1 MRRGYAYALVAAVCA
16 LPRLVVV
23 AIERGDIL
31 LAYTEKSDDFA
42 RTLVASG
49 TVGFIPDVPSA
60 YTQPL
65 YTFFLAP
72 LYWIFGRHWLVVGI
86 AQTLVAVAT
95 ALIVYELGRRIA
107 SQRVG
112 IVAAVLA
119 TLHPYLVWHDVHV
132 NREILD
138 GLLAAAIALVT
149 LVAAERL
156 VFFRQRRLPGP
167 VVAVP
172 GEVVLKAHRVFWR
185 RAWVW
190 GAALG
195 ALLGLAILGN
205 SRLVLL
211 PFVVLGY
218 LAWRRPSVRTIL
230 AVGAAGATALLL
242 VLAPWVVRNEIS
254 VGCYA
259 ITTDTRALWKANNP
273 ATYDLLAEGKWIDD
287 VPNIPGAQLSP
298 EFQAAIYA
306 DRGELIEVDECAQMR
321 FYRGLVT
328 DFWREQPEEKGK
340 LAVQAAG
347 MLWNPTFSIERE
359 ERSDGLVGFTKD
371 WGEPVYMS
379 VIYLLAV
386 AGLFLVSRA
395 FAVLAVA
402 LLAYDTLAAMVFVGN
417 VRYRVPWDFLLALL
431 AAVALERL
439 VRFVRERR
447 AA

>member
-1 MRRGYAYALVAAVCA
+1 VRRRHAYALVAAACA
-16 LPRLVVV
+16 VPRLVAV
-23 AIERGDIL
+23 AVERGDIL
-31 LAYTEKSDDFA
+31 SAYTEKSDDFA

-49 TVGFIPDVPSA
+49 TVGFLPNVPSA

-72 LYWIFGRHWLVVGI
+72 LYYLFGRHWPVVGI
-86 AQTLVAVAT
+86 AQIVVAVVT
-95 ALIVYELGRRIA
+95 ALLVYEIGRRAISPRA
-107 SQRVG
+107 GV
-112 IVAAVLA
+112 VAAVVA

-138 GLLAAAIALVT
+138 SLLAAAIVLVT
-149 LVAAERL
+149 LVVADNLVLDQHKRSSNRATEGAEEEL
-156 VFFRQRRLPGP
+156 VLDQHKVRHVQWL
-167 VVAVP
+167 
-172 GEVVLKAHRVFWR
+172 
-185 RAWVW
+185 W

-211 PFVVLGY
+211 PLVLLGY
-218 LAWRRPSVRTIL
+218 LAWRVRSGRLVL
-230 AVGAAGATALLL
+230 AVGAAGAAALLL
-242 VLAPWVVRNEIS
+242 VLAPWVVRNKVS

-273 ATYDLLAEGKWIDD
+273 ATYDVLAAGNWIDD

-298 EFQAAIYA
+298 EFQAAIFK

-328 DFWREQPEEKGK
+328 DFWREHPGEKGK

-347 MLWNPTFSIERE
+347 MLWSPTFTVERE
-359 ERSDGLVGFTKD
+359 ERSQGLVGVGKD
-371 WGEPVYMS
+371 VGEPVYM
-379 VIYLLAV
+379 VALYGLAAV
-386 AGLFLVSRA
+386 GLFLVRRP

-402 LLAYDTLAAMVFVGN
+402 LLAYNTLAAMVFAGN

-431 AAVALERL
+431 AAAALERAW
-439 VRFVRERR
+439 RR
-447 AA
+447 RRHA

>member
-1 MRRGYAYALVAAVCA
+1 VRRSHAYALVAAACA
-16 LPRLVVV
+16 LPRLAVV
-23 AIERGDIL
+23 AIERGDL
-31 LAYTEKSDDFA
+31 LSAYTEKSDDFA

-49 TVGFIPDVPSA
+49 TVGFLPDVPSA

-72 LYWIFGRHWLVVGI
+72 LYYVFGRHWPVVGI
-86 AQTLVAVAT
+86 AQTLIAVAT
-95 ALIVYELGRRIA
+95 ALLVYEIGRRVISA
-107 SQRVG
+107 RAGV
-112 IVAAVLA
+112 VAALLA

-138 GLLAAAIALVT
+138 TLLAAAIVLVS

-156 VFFRQRRLPGP
+156 VLDQH
-167 VVAVP
+167 
-172 GEVVLKAHRVFWR
+172 EVR
-185 RAWVW
+185 RARWLW

-211 PFVVLGY
+211 PLVLLGY
-218 LAWRRPSVRTIL
+218 LAWRVRSGRLVL
-230 AVGAAGATALLL
+230 AVGAAGAAALLL
-242 VLAPWVVRNEIS
+242 VLAPWVVRNKIS

-273 ATYDLLAEGKWIDD
+273 ATYDVLAAGNWIDD

-298 EFQAAIYA
+298 EFQAAIFK

-328 DFWREQPEEKGK
+328 DFWREHPGEKGK

-347 MLWNPTFSIERE
+347 MLWSPTFTVERE
-359 ERSDGLVGFTKD
+359 ERSQGLVGVGKD
-371 WGEPVYMS
+371 VGEPVYM
-379 VIYLLAV
+379 VALYLLAA
-386 AGLFLVSRA
+386 AGLFLVRRP
-395 FAVLAVA
+395 FAVLVAA
-402 LLAYDTLAAMVFVGN
+402 LLAYNTLAAMVFAGN

-431 AAVALERL
+431 AAAALERAWH
-439 VRFVRERR
+439 RR
-447 AA
+447 RPA